1 MLTKILVGG
10 AIILGT
16 AIVVHI
22 AKKYEK
28 KYVDSDGNEV
38 KKDEESL
45 KEKVEKKV
53 VGGLVKVTEWAF
65 NHMDELRGATVLIS
79 LVASILDIVR
89 ACRSASEMDRI
100 ESKID
105 ILSKK
110 MEAV

>member
-22 AKKYEK
+22 AKKHEK

-45 KEKVEKKV
+45 KEKV
-53 VGGLVKVTEWAF
+53 VGGLVKATEWAF
-65 NHMDELRGATVLIS
+65 NHMDELQGATVLIS
-79 LVASILDIVR
+79 LVAGILDIVR
-89 ACRSASEMDRI
+89 ICRSASEMDRI

-110 MEAV
+110 MEAI